1 MQDLLQY
8 KTALDSKLHNK
19 YIEQLSL
26 LMLKYICPDSYSN
39 LSLADSPDLQSLD
52 MSIGIEVTEAI
63 SQSIARIDGEF
74 VKMRF
79 GKKETDA
86 RLLCKKKIELNGG
99 EVDDISLSY
108 PPITSKEEIKIF
120 QNAVQRK
127 MPLLPTYRDKGFQKV
142 GLFVFYDQPPI
153 PFDFA
158 DSLEWFAEIQRKY
171 HDNYDFLFFGYHCGI
186 IQYDFK
192 KMIFDTY
199 RIGQSAFHNMCILAR
214 NEVEKK

>member
-26 LMLKYICPDSYSN
+26 LMLKHICPDS
-39 LSLADSPDLQSLD
+39 
-52 MSIGIEVTEAI
+52 
-63 SQSIARIDGEF
+63 
-74 VKMRF
+74 
-79 GKKETDA
+79 
-86 RLLCKKKIELNGG
+86 
-99 EVDDISLSY
+99 
-108 PPITSKEEIKIF
+108 
-120 QNAVQRK
+120 
-127 MPLLPTYRDKGFQKV
+127 
-142 GLFVFYDQPPI
+142 YDQPPI

-199 RIGQSAFHNMCILAR
+199 RIGQSDFNNMCILAR